1 MSINLDDIRECYY
14 QPGKPGIID
23 AIHPNTGV
31 GLYSKETLEQIRE
44 RYSIAQYP
52 GVAFYLKG
60 WEQKW
65 EPVRVILL
73 DEETSEEYESHST
86 RRGNQRG
93 IRGRRPLRRGRMG
106 R

>member
-1 MSINLDDIRECYY
+1 M
-14 QPGKPGIID
+14 ID
-23 AIHPNTGV
+23 FDA
-31 GLYSKETLEQIRE
+31 

-73 DEETSEEYESHST
+73 DEETSEEYEEDDPYGEGEWVDDT
-86 RRGNQRG
+86 E
-93 IRGRRPLRRGRMG
+93 GRLRAVMVGDDRVFLVEMEDLTPLGDEDYCSCCGQIGCRWG
-106 R
+106 